1 MYIYVVDNTTVIFY
15 YEELRV
21 LNYVHHFNAH
31 KVQHSNMFAYV
42 KQENMV
48 DSHPLGIHTGFDDN
62 SRDIFV
68 VLKYRIDC
76 ML

>member
-1 MYIYVVDNTTVIFY
+1 MCKFTRKECTHSYTLFSVDLKLTQT
-15 YEELRV
+15 LC
-21 LNYVHHFNAH
+21 
-31 KVQHSNMFAYV
+31 NMFAYV